1 MSLLFLTTSHNVFA
15 TASRRLR
22 RNDRRLLASRSVDSS
37 PSKPVPAS
45 IIVVQEQPME
55 TVKIKTVHEH
65 HGDGH
70 RKSWNWNDGQ
80 GSWGGGVGGNRGGN
94 DGGGGSSGGGE

>member
-1 MSLLFLTTSHNVFA
+1 
-15 TASRRLR
+15 
-22 RNDRRLLASRSVDSS
+22 
-37 PSKPVPAS
+37 
-45 IIVVQEQPME
+45 ME

-80 GSWGGGVGGNRGGN
+80 VSWGGGVGGNRGGN